1 MTKPQD
7 RYRDLIKRVIVNA
20 IYGDPNRYPV
30 TPRMSP
36 AEVALLTSVLR
47 MTRHY
52 FEFGMGGSTVLAS
65 RLASGKVHAVE
76 SDPAWIQHVRAT
88 MPLEKD
94 RVHLI
99 QADIGPTKEW
109 GYPAELSAPEVYARY
124 HTEPLASSDVPI
136 DTFFVDGR
144 FRVACCCSVALMMRT
159 DSVLLLHDYRS
170 RNQYHIIENF
180 LRPISEV
187 EDLTCFVRRPEIDIE
202 FITRLRKIYATR
214 AE

>member
-7 RYRDLIKRVIVNA
+7 RYLDLIKRVIVNT
-20 IYGDPNRYPV
+20 IYGGPNPYPV

-65 RLASGKVHAVE
+65 RLASGKVYAVE
-76 SDPAWIQHVRAT
+76 SEPTWIQKVRAT
-88 MPLEKD
+88 IPLEED

-109 GYPAELSAPEVYARY
+109 GYPAELGTPEIYARY
-124 HTEPLASSDVPI
+124 HTEPLATSGESI

-144 FRVACCCSVALMMRT
+144 FRVACCCSIALIIRT
-159 DSVLLLHDYRS
+159 DSVLLVHDYRS
-170 RNQYHIIENF
+170 RPQYHIIESF
-180 LRPISEV
+180 FKPISEA
-187 EDLTCFVRRPEIDIE
+187 EDLTCFVRRSEIDIE
-202 FITRLRKIYATR
+202 FITRLRKIYATK